1 MADDRFIETFRE
13 EALELLGTLEH
24 TLLELEENPGDKEL
38 VSAVFRVMHT
48 IKGSAGMF
56 ALERIS
62 GFAHQVES
70 ILTALREGRLEV
82 SRALIDK
89 TLDARDMILEML
101 DDPSSCTGPLTPED
115 ALFLESFRSVVG
127 IKEENRGEEAKFEDR
142 DDEPQFPQVWRI
154 HFAPGKDA
162 FLHGANPLS
171 TINELERLGETVVIP
186 VVPDLPDLSELN
198 PEQCNTAWEIFITT
212 TASENELHDVFIFLE
227 GVADIDIKCL
237 TDLIDEN
244 TPGGKKLGEILV
256 EKGIIDPERLDH
268 VLKSQKRIGE
278 LLVQEKL
285 VKPVDLKIALEE
297 QTQMKKAQKLRNT
310 ATDMSTI
317 RVKSEKLDELMAL
330 VGELV
335 TIHARI
341 QQSVSQYSAADEIVA
356 VVEQFGRL
364 ADELRSNTMSIRM
377 VPIGT
382 TFTSFKRLVHDLSA
396 ELGKK
401 VELIT
406 MGGETELDKTVIE
419 KLNDP
424 LVHIIRNSLDHG
436 IEVPEQRIS
445 RGKPEAGT
453 IRLSASQNG
462 ALVYVQIEDDGNG
475 LDASKIRAKAVSRG
489 IIGQEDTFSDQDLY
503 RLIFS
508 PGFSTKEEVTEVS
521 GRGVGMDVVNRQ
533 MEMINGS
540 VDVESSPGVYTQITL
555 KIPLTLAII
564 DGLLVRIGQETFVI
578 PLSVVVGCMEYIRTS
593 TGVEQ
598 EIVIFHDR
606 QLPFINMRH
615 FFSVDG
621 DRPDIEQ
628 IVVVS
633 VKDQQIGLLVD
644 QVLGG
649 NQTVVKPIGKLFR
662 RAQGVSSASVL
673 GDGSV
678 ALILDIEQIFT
689 ESEKAAT

>member
-1 MADDRFIETFRE
+1 MADERFIETFRE
-13 EALELLGTLEH
+13 EALELLGTLENN
-24 TLLELEENPGDKEL
+24 LLELEENPRDPEL

-56 ALERIS
+56 GLERIS

-70 ILTALREGRLEV
+70 ILTALREGRLDV
-82 SRALIDK
+82 SSELIEK
-89 TLDARDMILEML
+89 TLEGRDKVLAML
-101 DDPSSCTGPLTPED
+101 DDPSTCTGPVTNED
-115 ALFLESFRSVVG
+115 ADFLESFRALVG
-127 IKEENRGEEAKFEDR
+127 IAEEKKETEQVETNKDR
-142 DDEPQFPQVWRI
+142 LAFPQVWRI

-162 FLHGANPLS
+162 FRFGANPLS
-171 TINELERLGETVVIP
+171 TIQELSGLGETVVVP
-186 VVPDLPDLSELN
+186 VMSKLPGLADMD
-198 PEQCNTAWEIFITT
+198 PEDCVTAWEIFLTT
-212 TASENELHDVFIFLE
+212 TATENELRDVFIFME
-227 GVADIDIKCL
+227 GVAEIDITCL
-237 TDLIDEN
+237 NELIDEN
-244 TPGGKKLGEILV
+244 TPENKKLGEILV
-256 EKGIIDPERLDH
+256 EKGVIDQARLEH
-268 VLKSQKRIGE
+268 VLKTQKRIGE
-278 LLVQEKL
+278 LLVKEKL
-285 VKPVDLKIALEE
+285 VKPADLQLALEE
-297 QTQMKKAQKLRNT
+297 QNHMKKAKRLRTT

-335 TIHARI
+335 TNHARI
-341 QQSVSQYSAADEIVA
+341 QQSVRLSSGNDELVA

-364 ADELRSNTMSIRM
+364 ADELRNNTMSIRM

-401 VELIT
+401 VDLVTE
-406 MGGETELDKTVIE
+406 GGETELDKTVIE

-436 IEVPEQRIS
+436 IEKPDERKE
-445 RGKPEAGT
+445 RGKSENGT

-462 ALVYVQIEDDGNG
+462 ALVYVQIEDDGHG
-475 LDASKIRAKAVSRG
+475 LDASKIRSKAVARG
-489 IIGQEDTFSDQDLY
+489 IIGPDDTLSEQELY
-503 RLIFS
+503 RLIFA
-508 PGFSTKEEVTEVS
+508 PGFSTKESVTEVS

-533 MEMINGS
+533 MELINGS

-564 DGLLVRIGQETFVI
+564 DGLLVRLGNDSFVV
-578 PLSVVVGCMEYIRTS
+578 PLSSVVGCMEYIRPEEKT
-593 TGVEQ
+593 EQ

-606 QLPFINMRH
+606 QLPFINMRR

-621 DRPDIEQ
+621 ERPAIEQ
-628 IVVVS
+628 MVVVS
-633 VKDQQIGLLVD
+633 VKDQQTGLLVD
-644 QVLGG
+644 QVLGS

-662 RAQGVSSASVL
+662 RAQGVSSASIL

-678 ALILDIEQIFT
+678 ALILDIEQIFA